1 MMKTLF
7 DAAWDLVKAPL
18 DYDSIKDVSI
28 PGKGKRS
35 MAYFDDPITGKRY
48 PMVNFGGSQIMVYDP
63 EYFGDDANGF
73 NPWDPNA
80 TAYNIGDADYE
91 LAVNRDG
98 ESLGIRVNELGVDEA
113 YQRRGI
119 ATAMHDLFAENI
131 APRRFTHGNPLSEA
145 GWALWNKIYEMQAEE
160 VPEGHPDY
168 GKKSKERW
176 NQKTGTP
183 YWPLREEKT

>member
-1 MMKTLF
+1 MTAF
-7 DAAWDLVKAPL
+7 DRAWDLVKAPL

-145 GWALWNKIYEMQAEE
+145 GWALWHKIYEMQAEE